1 MSGPLPSPSP
11 SAWPPGGAAAPA
23 GAAAPWLS
31 VLIPVHNVKDYLREC
46 LDSVLAQADAGVEVL
61 MVDDCS
67 TDGSDDLVRTLV
79 TEHAAGPVTVRG
91 LFHAQNQ
98 GLSGARNTMLQAAR
112 GDYVWFV
119 DSDDY
124 LMPGAIPRLRQVV
137 RGHAPALV
145 LCDFFML
152 RERMKLKHR
161 LRGEL
166 HRRTFFGP
174 ERQVIRDPSL
184 LMRGLFEAGQM
195 HSWSKIARRSVWGE
209 QLRFPVGRYFE
220 DMATTPFLAL
230 LADSVWYEPEV
241 WVAYRQRAGSIL
253 ATPNVTKAE
262 HLAHALANLRDA
274 AAGTPLDD
282 ETRFAWAHFAAR
294 NFIGAS
300 RMADK
305 ALPDGCAE
313 AVAKFRDAFEEA
325 SPIPLRDLDLAYKRR
340 GWFVRAM
347 RLRHWLRRADCEGSP
362 SSGRS
367 AI

>member
-1 MSGPLPSPSP
+1 MSGLPSSSVPSSGSRVP
-11 SAWPPGGAAAPA
+11 DG
-23 GAAAPWLS
+23 PWLS

-46 LDSVLAQADAGVEVL
+46 VDSVLSQADAGVEVL

-67 TDGSDDLVRTLV
+67 TDGSDELVRTLV
-79 TEHAAGPVTVRG
+79 ASNAAGPVRVHG

-137 RGHAPALV
+137 RDHAPALV

-152 RERMKLKHR
+152 REHTKLKHR

-166 HRRTFFGP
+166 HRHTFAGP
-174 ERQVIRDPSL
+174 ARQFLRDPSVL
-184 LMRGLFEAGQM
+184 IRGLFEAGQM

-209 QLRFPVGRYFE
+209 QVRFPVGRYFE
-220 DMATTPFLAL
+220 DMATTPLLAL

-253 ATPNVTKAE
+253 STPNLTKAE
-262 HLAHALANLRDA
+262 HLAHALANLREA
-274 AAGTPLDD
+274 ADTAPLD
-282 ETRFAWAHFAAR
+282 EAARFAWAHFAAR

-305 ALPDGCAE
+305 ALPDGCAST
-313 AVAKFRDAFEEA
+313 VAMFRQAFEEA
-325 SPIPLRDLDLAYKRR
+325 SPIPLQALDRAYKQR
-340 GWFVRAM
+340 GWYLRAM
-347 RLRHWLRRADCEGSP
+347 RLRYWLRRAEDRHRP
-362 SSGRS
+362 
-367 AI
+367 AAA

>member
-1 MSGPLPSPSP
+1 MSAS
-11 SAWPPGGAAAPA
+11 SASSALSASSASSAATVAIA
-23 GAAAPWLS
+23 HGAPWLS

-46 LDSVLAQADAGVEVL
+46 LASVIAQAGAGVEVL

-67 TDGSDDLVRTLV
+67 TDGSDALVRELV
-79 TEHAAGPVTVRG
+79 AEHAAGPVRVQG

-98 GLSGARNTMLQAAR
+98 GLSGARNTMLQAAS
-112 GDYVWFV
+112 GEYVWFL

-124 LMPGAIPRLRQVV
+124 LMPGAIARLREIV
-137 RGHAPALV
+137 RQHAPALV
-145 LCDFFML
+145 LCDFLML

-166 HRRTFFGP
+166 HRRTFHGP
-174 ERQVIRDPSL
+174 ARQLLRDHSQ

-220 DMATTPFLAL
+220 DMSTTPFLAL
-230 LADSVWYEPEV
+230 LADTAWYEPSV

-253 ATPNVTKAE
+253 ATPNLTKAE
-262 HLAHALANLRDA
+262 HMAHALANLREA
-274 AAGTPLDD
+274 AAGKGLD
-282 ETRFAWAHFAAR
+282 ENALFAWAHFAAR

-300 RMADK
+300 RIAHK
-305 ALPDGCAE
+305 ALPQDCGA
-313 AVAKFRDAFEEA
+313 AVAMFRDAYEEA
-325 SPIPLRDLDLAYKRR
+325 SPIPLRDLDRAYKRR

-347 RLRHWLRRADCEGSP
+347 RLRHWMRVAERQTA
-362 SSGRS
+362 
-367 AI
+367 AIAT

>member
-1 MSGPLPSPSP
+1 MNGPLPSAPSP
-11 SAWPPGGAAAPA
+11 DRQAQDTASPVGGAT
-23 GAAAPWLS
+23 PWLS

-46 LDSVLAQADAGVEVL
+46 LDSVLQQADAGVEVL

-67 TDGSDDLVRTLV
+67 TDGSNELVRTLV
-79 TEHAAGPVTVRG
+79 AAHADGPVRVRG

-98 GLSGARNTMLQAAR
+98 GLSGARNTMLQDAC
-112 GDYVWFV
+112 GEYVWFL

-137 RGHAPALV
+137 QGHAPALV

-166 HRRTFFGP
+166 HRRTFTGP
-174 ERQVIRDPSL
+174 ERQLLRDPSVL
-184 LMRGLFEAGQM
+184 IRGLFEAGQM

-209 QLRFPVGRYFE
+209 QVRFPVGRYFE
-220 DMATTPFLAL
+220 DMATTPLLAL
-230 LADSVWYEPEV
+230 LAESAWYEPEV

-253 ATPNVTKAE
+253 STPNMTKAE

-274 AAGTPLDD
+274 AMAAPLDD
-282 ETRFAWAHFAAR
+282 AARFAWAHFAAR

-305 ALPDGCAE
+305 AQPGTCAGR
-313 AVAKFRDAFEEA
+313 VAMFRQAFEEA
-325 SPIPLRDLDLAYKRR
+325 SPIPLRELDRAYKRR
-340 GWFVRAM
+340 GWYVRAM
-347 RLRHWLRRADCEGSP
+347 RLRYWLRRAEDQH
-362 SSGRS
+362 S
-367 AI
+367 AATA

>member
-11 SAWPPGGAAAPA
+11 APSVRPGSATNAPA
-23 GAAAPWLS
+23 DAATPWLS

-67 TDGSDDLVRTLV
+67 TDGSDELVRTLV
-79 TEHAAGPVTVRG
+79 AAHAGGPVKVQG

-112 GDYVWFV
+112 GEYVWFL

-137 RGHAPALV
+137 QGHAPALV

-152 RERMKLKHR
+152 RAPMKLKHR

-166 HRRTFFGP
+166 HRHTFAGP
-174 ERQVIRDPSL
+174 ERQLMRDPSR
-184 LMRGLFEAGQM
+184 LMQGLFEAGQM

-209 QLRFPVGRYFE
+209 QVRFPVGRYFE
-220 DMATTPFLAL
+220 DMATTPLLAL
-230 LADSVWYEPEV
+230 LAESAWYEPEV

-253 ATPNVTKAE
+253 STPNVTKAE

-274 AAGTPLDD
+274 AASAPLD
-282 ETRFAWAHFAAR
+282 EAARFAWAHFAAR

-305 ALPDGCAE
+305 ALPDGCAGQ
-313 AVAKFRDAFEEA
+313 VAMFRQAFEEA
-325 SPIPLRDLDLAYKRR
+325 SPIPLRALDRAYKRR

-347 RLRHWLRRADCEGSP
+347 RLRYWLRRAEDQQ
-362 SSGRS
+362 R
-367 AI
+367 AAAA

>member
-1 MSGPLPSPSP
+1 MNGLPSSSAGSASP
-11 SAWPPGGAAAPA
+11 EAAA
-23 GAAAPWLS
+23 GAPWLS

-67 TDGSDDLVRTLV
+67 TDGSDELVRTLV
-79 TEHAAGPVTVRG
+79 ATHAAGPVRVRG
-91 LFHAQNQ
+91 LFHEQNQ

-112 GDYVWFV
+112 GEYVWFL

-137 RGHAPALV
+137 RDHAPALV

-152 RERMKLKHR
+152 RERTKLKHR

-166 HRRTFFGP
+166 HRHTFAGP
-174 ERQVIRDPSL
+174 ARQLLRDPSL
-184 LMRGLFEAGQM
+184 LIRGLFEAGQM

-209 QLRFPVGRYFE
+209 QVRFPVGRYFE
-220 DMATTPFLAL
+220 DMATTPLLAL
-230 LADSVWYEPEV
+230 LAESAWYEPEV

-253 ATPNVTKAE
+253 STPNLTKAE
-262 HLAHALANLRDA
+262 HLAHALANLREA
-274 AAGTPLDD
+274 ATAAPLD
-282 ETRFAWAHFAAR
+282 EAARFAWAHFAAR

-305 ALPDGCAE
+305 ALPDGCAST
-313 AVAKFRDAFEEA
+313 VAMFRRAFEEA
-325 SPIPLRDLDLAYKRR
+325 SPIPLQALDQAYKRR
-340 GWFVRAM
+340 GWHIRAM
-347 RLRHWLRRADCEGSP
+347 RLRYWLRRAEDQQRP
-362 SSGRS
+362 
-367 AI
+367 AAA